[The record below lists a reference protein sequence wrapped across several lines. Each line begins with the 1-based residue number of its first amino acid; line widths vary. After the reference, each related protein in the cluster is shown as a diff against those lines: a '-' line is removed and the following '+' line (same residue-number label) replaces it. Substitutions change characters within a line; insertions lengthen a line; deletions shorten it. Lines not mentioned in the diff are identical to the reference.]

1 MSSRKNALQTP
12 GGKKK
17 VLLHS
22 CCAPCAAEIMELLC
36 FSKIDY
42 TVFFYN
48 PNIHPKREYEMRKQ
62 ENIRFCEK
70 LGVPFVDGD
79 YDVKNWFEKAK
90 GMEFEPERGKRCTMC
105 FDMRFEV
112 SAQYAHKNDFP
123 IFSSTLSISR
133 WKNKEQI
140 DSCGHRAAKRHPQLE
155 FWSYNWRKDGGS
167 ERMYEISKKES
178 FYQQQYCGCIYSLRD
193 SNKWRIKKGRK
204 PIKIGETFYEEKIK
218 DS

>member
-1 MSSRKNALQTP
+1 
-12 GGKKK
+12 
-17 VLLHS
+17 
-22 CCAPCAAEIMELLC
+22 
-36 FSKIDY
+36 
-42 TVFFYN
+42 
-48 PNIHPKREYEMRKQ
+48 MRKQ